1 LSTTG
6 KAIIDRIAMA
16 LTYGGTGRT
25 SMRQLLGMTAALAL
39 LAGCT
44 DASEPIEDG
53 SVADDTPVESDTG
66 ASDVLTSEGW
76 GPLRIGMTRDEVV
89 EAVGGP
95 ADPDAMGGP
104 EPELCDEF
112 PPARAPA
119 GLFVMIENGVLA
131 SISLG
136 EGSTIETPEGLSV
149 GDSAEAVRTAYGDRL
164 EVYPH
169 HYLGLPAEYLTVWT
183 TGDIPENG
191 NPDENARG
199 IRYETDVDGIV
210 ELIHAGGPSI
220 QYVEGCL

>member
-1 LSTTG
+1 MKKIMG
-6 KAIIDRIAMA
+6 
-16 LTYGGTGRT
+16 LTAT
-25 SMRQLLGMTAALAL
+25 LAL

-44 DASEPIEDG
+44 DAGEPTEDS
-53 SVADDTPVESDTG
+53 SVADDMQEASDTV
-66 ASDVLTSEGW
+66 ASDVLTSESW
-76 GPLRIGMTRDEVV
+76 GPLRIGMTRDEVIA
-89 EAVGGP
+89 AVGGP

-119 GLFVMIENGVLA
+119 GLFVMIENGILA

-149 GDSAEAVRTAYGDRL
+149 GDSADAVRAAYGDRL
-164 EVYPH
+164 EVFPH

-183 TGDIPENG
+183 TGDITENG
-191 NPDENARG
+191 TSDSDARG
-199 IRYETDVDGIV
+199 IRYETNEDRNI